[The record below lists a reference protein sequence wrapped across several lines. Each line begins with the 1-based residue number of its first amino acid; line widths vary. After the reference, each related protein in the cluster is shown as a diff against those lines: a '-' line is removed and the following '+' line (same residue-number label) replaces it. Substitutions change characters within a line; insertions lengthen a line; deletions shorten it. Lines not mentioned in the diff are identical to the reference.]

1 MIRVDQWHVPVAKS
15 SQDPTYVGVF
25 ALEHFILKAL
35 EREVARLNLPISK
48 FMSTRVVTCSPNDET
63 DNVWKKMTKHS
74 FAACPVSN
82 KGILVGI
89 ITQQD
94 MLESGGLFPTFED
107 QKGRF
112 KSPTKISAI
121 MKTPAV
127 SLKPSDTLKDAALL
141 MLERNIGRIP
151 IVDDRA
157 KLVGIVDREDI
168 ARALLNIE
176 RKRRRAR

>member
-1 MIRVDQWHVPVAKS
+1 
-15 SQDPTYVGVF
+15 
-25 ALEHFILKAL
+25 
-35 EREVARLNLPISK
+35 
-48 FMSTRVVTCSPNDET
+48 
-63 DNVWKKMTKHS
+63 MTKHS
-74 FAACPVSN
+74 FAACPISN
-82 KGILVGI
+82 KGVLVGI

-151 IVDDRA
+151 IVDDRT
-157 KLVGIVDREDI
+157 KLVGILDREDI

-176 RKRRRAR
+176 RKRRRTR